1 MNILFL
7 SRWFPYPPDNGSKI
21 RIYNLLRGLAG
32 MHQVTLISF
41 HEPGE
46 RIPDTKSLQQLCK
59 TVYPIPW
66 KLFRPNSRQALVGY
80 FLSKP
85 RSFSDTFSPEFKRTI
100 ETIVSR
106 EHFDLVIASQIDT
119 AVYIP
124 YFAHIPSIFDEVE
137 VGVLYEQYA
146 HARSIPRRIRY
157 GLTWGKYKRFLASNV
172 QRYNVCTVVSN
183 HEAELFKEKVV
194 ASTRIEVIP
203 NCIDLQRYAHAKEVP
218 QPFSMIF
225 TGAFTYEPN
234 YEAMCWFVQNVY
246 PDILRR
252 IPQAQLTITGNHAG
266 KVLPSENHI
275 TLTGFVED
283 VRPLIARSWCSIVPL
298 HTGGGTRLKILEA
311 MALGT
316 PVVASS
322 KGAEGL
328 EATHGEEL
336 LIADDPHAYVSAI
349 QDLFSNS
356 EMRQR
361 LATNAYEM
369 VSTRY
374 NWSLVLPK
382 FLAIVDGM
390 GKVL

>member
-1 MNILFL
+1 
-7 SRWFPYPPDNGSKI
+7 
-21 RIYNLLRGLAG
+21 
-32 MHQVTLISF
+32 
-41 HEPGE
+41 
-46 RIPDTKSLQQLCK
+46 
-59 TVYPIPW
+59 
-66 KLFRPNSRQALVGY
+66 
-80 FLSKP
+80 
-85 RSFSDTFSPEFKRTI
+85 
-100 ETIVSR
+100 
-106 EHFDLVIASQIDT
+106 
-119 AVYIP
+119 
-124 YFAHIPSIFDEVE
+124 
-137 VGVLYEQYA
+137 
-146 HARSIPRRIRY
+146 
-157 GLTWGKYKRFLASNV
+157 
-172 QRYNVCTVVSN
+172 
-183 HEAELFKEKVV
+183 
-194 ASTRIEVIP
+194 
-203 NCIDLQRYAHAKEVP
+203 
-218 QPFSMIF
+218 MIF

-252 IPQAQLTITGNHAG
+252 IPQSKLTITGNHAG
-266 KVLPSENHI
+266 KALPSENHI

-356 EMRQR
+356 ELRQR